1 MVTVTVIKP
10 YKDIEKSLLFYP
22 GEAHKVTKD
31 RADSLVKAGVVKLM
45 DEDKVE
51 TPVKAPTRRKPKD
64 TNSN

>member
-31 RADSLVKAGVVKLM
+31 RADSLVKAGVVKVVYNIRILKENLM
-45 DEDKVE
+45 V
-51 TPVKAPTRRKPKD
+51 PVTLQ
-64 TNSN
+64 S